1 MKKEIT
7 FAQGLATLVGSVI
20 GAGVFFK
27 IGTISHQTNSAGL
40 TIFVWLLAGF
50 LSLASGL
57 TIAEVAAELPVN
69 GSIQYLEYT
78 YGSIW
83 GFLFGWAQIIVY
95 FPA

>member
-78 YGSIW
+78 YGSI
-83 GFLFGWAQIIVY
+83 
-95 FPA
+95 